1 MDKTNISIEAVYE
14 EEVFKPVERVDLPEG
29 IRVRTVVKPSIKVL
43 MRDLENVEVKED
55 SEEALREARERKKY
69 YE

>member
-55 SEEALREARERKKY
+55 SEEALREARGRKKY